1 MKSLIL
7 SNLCGFTV
15 FALQVA
21 CVPAQSTG
29 DFPPQTR
36 DATATS
42 DVALADI
49 SGGNAENLTGTWAM
63 ATDWSTC
70 VPIGDGTELRTFKL
84 LQVKLVQQG
93 ARLKETRTVCSVTNT
108 PLLGMVTVFPPA
120 LIASFVPQQIDS
132 TLLGTGKD
140 ARYFS
145 GIDIQNIGVKLT
157 DPLAETLP
165 DGSDMK
171 DARIFD
177 SDKDG
182 NRGATLEIGTCKA
195 YVVQRAVA
203 VMVSQVTNGS
213 RIDVTSAQTN
223 VQHILDSSG
232 PLCGISPETTPR
244 NGGNAVAFV
253 RVDAAGLNLDT
264 DKDGEVS
271 CAEIIKAQAQFAQPL
286 AADDAHC
293 HLP

>member
-1 MKSLIL
+1 MRDLVHSK
-7 SNLCGFTV
+7 LCGFV
-15 FALQVA
+15 LFALQTA
-21 CVPAQSTG
+21 CVPAQSAG
-29 DFPPQTR
+29 EFAPQTQ
-36 DATATS
+36 DAAATA
-42 DVALADI
+42 DVVLAEI
-49 SGGNAENLTGTWAM
+49 SGGNVDNLTGTWAM
-63 ATDWSTC
+63 ATDWATC

-132 TLLGTGKD
+132 TLLGSGKD

-157 DPLAETLP
+157 DPLAEALP

-182 NRGATLEIGTCKA
+182 NPGATLEIGTCKA

-203 VMVSQVTNGS
+203 VMAGQVSSGS
-213 RIDVTSAQTN
+213 RIDVTAAQTN

-232 PLCGISPETTPR
+232 PLCGISPETSPR

-253 RVDAAGLNLDT
+253 RVDGTGLNLDA

-271 CAEIIKAQAQFAQPL
+271 CAEIIKGHAQFAL
-286 AADDAHC
+286 ALTADDAHC